1 MVLYRD
7 GPVSRRILAAGLLV
21 ILLLAPGAAG
31 AGVGRVAAA
40 EPTPSPTPSPTS
52 FPSMSPWYRLDAR
65 GDVLVDLYFGWLS
78 TCPHCQR
85 ARPFVDGLAAE
96 KPWLVVHSLQL
107 DGDNEAN
114 LRLLSGLAEGIG
126 EQIEAVP
133 AFLFGGRL
141 MTGFDTAETTGAQLA
156 AELDGY
162 RAEVVAA
169 LQPRA
174 SPAASP
180 SPPAA
185 NGFVTVPVLGRVA
198 VGSVSLPVLTVV
210 LAGLDAF
217 NPCALS
223 VLLFLL
229 SVLVGTRSRARMALV
244 GGTFVLVSGLAYF
257 AFMAAW
263 LNLFLL
269 VGELRLVTVAAGVAA
284 TIAALI
290 NIKDYVWFRRG
301 ISLMIPDSARPRI
314 FGRLLDLGES
324 TKLSAMLAGTLVVAV
339 AVNAYEML
347 CTGGFPVVF
356 TRILTLRE
364 LPTGTYYLYLLLYN
378 VVYVVPLLLVVG
390 AFTWTLGSRGISELE
405 ARRLKLLSGILMLG
419 LGLLLLFAPE
429 RLMDL
434 TASLAIFAI
443 AVGVTAAAIV
453 AERIRSVPSVPPRR
467 GLR

>member
-1 MVLYRD
+1 MTPLHRQGSFGTRV
-7 GPVSRRILAAGLLV
+7 LAASAAVLLLLV
-21 ILLLAPGAAG
+21 SGATG
-31 AGVGRVAAA
+31 AGVGRLAAA
-40 EPTPSPTPSPTS
+40 GPAPSPTPA
-52 FPSMSPWYRLDAR
+52 PSTSPWYRVDAR

-78 TCPHCQR
+78 TCPHCAR
-85 ARPFVDGLAAE
+85 ARPFVERLAVE

-107 DGDNEAN
+107 DGDNAAN
-114 LRLLSGLAEGIG
+114 LRLLTGLAAGIG
-126 EQIEAVP
+126 EQIGAVP

-141 MTGFDTAETTGAQLA
+141 TTGFDTAETTGAQLA
-156 AELDGY
+156 AELEGY
-162 RAEVVAA
+162 RAEVVGG
-169 LQPRA
+169 LR
-174 SPAASP
+174 PAASP
-180 SPPAA
+180 TPQPSAA
-185 NGFVTVPVLGRVA
+185 SGYVTVPVLGRVA
-198 VGSVSLPVLTVV
+198 VGSVSLPLLTVV

-229 SVLVGTRSRARMALV
+229 SVLVGARSRARMALV

-269 VGELRLVTVAAGVAA
+269 VGELRLVTVAAGAAA

-314 FGRLLDLGES
+314 FGRMLDLGES
-324 TKLSAMLAGTLVVAV
+324 TKLSAVLAGTFAVAV

-405 ARRLKLLSGILMLG
+405 ARRLKLLSGLLMLG
-419 LGLLLLFAPE
+419 LGLLLLLAPE

-434 TASLAIFAI
+434 TASLAIFGV
-443 AVGVTAAAIV
+443 AVGVTTAAVV
-453 AERIRSVPSVPPRR
+453 AERVRSRRSVRSRR

>member
-7 GPVSRRILAAGLLV
+7 GPVSGRILAAGLLV

-31 AGVGRVAAA
+31 AGVGPVAAA
-40 EPTPSPTPSPTS
+40 GPTVSSTPSPTPA
-52 FPSMSPWYRLDAR
+52 PSASPWYRLDAR

-78 TCPHCQR
+78 TCPHCAR
-85 ARPFVDGLAAE
+85 ARPFVEGLAAE

-107 DGDNEAN
+107 DGDNAAN
-114 LRLLSGLAEGIG
+114 LRFLTGLAEGIG

-141 MTGFDTAETTGAQLA
+141 VTGFDTAETTGAQLA
-156 AELDGY
+156 AELEGY

-169 LQPRA
+169 LRPGA
-174 SPAASP
+174 SPTPQP
-180 SPPAA
+180 SAA
-185 NGFVTVPVLGRVA
+185 NGYVTVPVLGRVA

-257 AFMAAW
+257 TFMAAW

-269 VGELRLVTVAAGVAA
+269 VGELRLVTVAAGAAA

-301 ISLMIPDSARPRI
+301 ISLMIPESARPRI
-314 FGRLLDLGES
+314 FGRMLDLGES

-405 ARRLKLLSGILMLG
+405 ARRLKLLSGLLMLG

-434 TASLAIFAI
+434 TASLAIFGV

-453 AERIRSVPSVPPRR
+453 AERARTVRPVPPRR